1 MLDIPNMVMI
11 GGNTRN
17 AGKTTLACKIISR
30 FSKTHEVIGLKVSSI
45 QPDDEKFHGNHPEQD
60 FKGFSIFEEPDM
72 ESYKDT
78 SKMLQA
84 GAAKVFYIRTE
95 DIFIKHAVLHF
106 LSKYIN
112 NQLIVCE
119 SRSLRE
125 IVNPGLFLMMLKIE
139 ANETVK
145 DVSAFLSKADKVFYY
160 GNDQDEIS
168 RFIAEMH
175 FEQGKFKMAN

>member
-11 GGNTRN
+11 GGNMRN
-17 AGKTTLACKIISR
+17 AGKTTLACNIISR
-30 FSKTHEVIGLKVSSI
+30 FSKTHEVIGIKVTSI
-45 QPDDEKFHGNHPEQD
+45 QPDDKKFHGNHLELD
-60 FKGFSIFEEPDM
+60 FKGFSTFEETDT

-84 GAAKVFYIRTE
+84 RAAKVFYIRTE
-95 DIFIKHAVLHF
+95 DFFIEQALLHF

-119 SRSLRE
+119 SRSLRDF
-125 IVNPGLFLMMLKIE
+125 INPGLFLMMMKSE
-139 ANETVK
+139 PAEKAK
-145 DVSAFLSKADKVFYY
+145 DVSAFLSKADKVFRY

-168 RFIAEMH
+168 LFVAEMY
-175 FEQGKFKMAN
+175 FEQGKFKIAD